1 MSVDAVFFDRDLE
14 HLTGAGA
21 VNVAALGK
29 DILPPLFTGEPRDD
43 TSFDGAE
50 V

>member
-21 VNVAALGK
+21 VNA
-29 DILPPLFTGEPRDD
+29 D
-43 TSFDGAE
+43 TAG
-50 V
+50 